1 MKIKET
7 LRRCSR
13 RRVEKPMTLGE
24 KPWYGYDTMI
34 QEKIQ
39 AQRLSAI
46 YYRAGAEVASSYTR
60 RGQRVAMCGDML
72 GVQAGRV
79 VVQWHCDDRLCPLC
93 AAKNARRVAA
103 NARVVLERAQH
114 EAELKP
120 YLLTLTQRNCQ
131 KDELTERVSDI
142 LKAWDSIT
150 HGLRKNRRFLQGYA
164 RTIEITVNYRD
175 GSYHPHLH
183 SILLM
188 SPDAPHEMLRAR
200 YWARLWAQYMNTQRY
215 QKDIMPICDIRQ
227 IRPNKRKHL
236 TSTSAAA
243 AEVAKYT
250 AKSGSILSHMGAYD
264 YILTIDQAISGRR
277 LRSYGGVWR
286 SIRAQMKLEDAISAS
301 EPDAK
306 YLADAPIEIWAWAG
320 MEKRVYTRIV

>member
-13 RRVEKPMTLGE
+13 RRVEKPMTLDV

-34 QEKIQ
+34 REKVQ

-46 YYRAGAEVASSYTR
+46 YYRAGAEVTQGYTR

-114 EAELKP
+114 EAMLKP
-120 YLLTLTQRNCQ
+120 YLLTLTQRNCREN
-131 KDELTERVSDI
+131 ELADRVSDM
-142 LKAWDSIT
+142 LKSWDNIT

-164 RTIEITVNYRD
+164 RTIEITVNYHD

-183 SILLM
+183 SIMLL
-188 SPDAPHEMLRAR
+188 SPDAPREMLRAR
-200 YWARLWAQYMNTQRY
+200 YWAALWAKYMDTKRY
-215 QKDIMPICDIRQ
+215 QDIIPVCDIRP

-250 AKSGSILSHMGAYD
+250 AKSGSILSHAGAYER
-264 YILTIDQAISGRR
+264 ILAIDQAISGRR

-286 SIRAQMKLEDAISAS
+286 TIRAQMRLEDAISAS
-301 EPDAK
+301 EPDAR

-320 MEKRVYTRIV
+320 MEKRVYTRMV

>member
-13 RRVEKPMTLGE
+13 RRVEKPMTLDV

-34 QEKIQ
+34 REKVQ

-46 YYRAGAEVASSYTR
+46 YYRAGAEVTQGYTR

-114 EAELKP
+114 EAMLKP
-120 YLLTLTQRNCQ
+120 YLLTLTQRNCREN
-131 KDELTERVSDI
+131 ELADRVSDM
-142 LKAWDSIT
+142 LKSWDNIT

-164 RTIEITVNYRD
+164 RTIEITVNYHD

-183 SILLM
+183 SIMLL
-188 SPDAPHEMLRAR
+188 SPDAPREMLRAR
-200 YWARLWAQYMNTQRY
+200 YWAALWAKYMDTKRY
-215 QKDIMPICDIRQ
+215 QDVIPVCDIRP

-250 AKSGSILSHMGAYD
+250 AKSGSILSHAGAYER
-264 YILTIDQAISGRR
+264 ILAIDQAISGRR

-286 SIRAQMKLEDAISAS
+286 TIRAQMRLEDAISAS
-301 EPDAK
+301 EPDAR

>member
-13 RRVEKPMTLGE
+13 RRIEKPMTLDV

-34 QEKIQ
+34 REKVQ

-46 YYRAGAEVASSYTR
+46 YYRAGAEVTQGYTR

-114 EAELKP
+114 EAMLKP
-120 YLLTLTQRNCQ
+120 YLLTLTQRNCREN
-131 KDELTERVSDI
+131 ELTDRVSDM
-142 LKAWDSIT
+142 LKSWDSIT

-164 RTIEITVNYRD
+164 RTIEITVNYHD

-183 SILLM
+183 SIMLL
-188 SPDAPHEMLRAR
+188 SPDAPREMLRAR
-200 YWARLWAQYMNTQRY
+200 YWAALWAKYMDTKRY
-215 QKDIMPICDIRQ
+215 QDIIPVCDIRP
-227 IRPNKRKHL
+227 IKPNKRKRL

-250 AKSGSILSHMGAYD
+250 AKSGSILSHAGAYER
-264 YILTIDQAISGRR
+264 ILAIDQAISGRR

-286 SIRAQMKLEDAISAS
+286 TIRAQMRLEDAISAS
-301 EPDAK
+301 EPDAR